1 MISICSFEQNWNEWF
16 FFFFFWNKCTFN
28 NKENETIDGTYIV
41 KWLKRETKNKTWF
54 AEFFLFFFFYYYR
67 SHIDFFLQYFCN
79 ILCDLRFFYSNFFFF
94 SRYLKFLRFN
104 FLIFNIYVFLKRAN
118 IWDDKL
124 SNIVLLFT

>member
-16 FFFFFWNKCTFN
+16 FFFFWNKCTFN
-28 NKENETIDGTYIV
+28 NKENVTIDGTYVV
-41 KWLKRETKNKTWF
+41 KWVKRETKNKTWF
-54 AEFFLFFFFYYYR
+54 AEFFLFFFFLLLQIAHR
-67 SHIDFFLQYFCN
+67 FLFTIFLQYFMRSSF
-79 ILCDLRFFYSNFFFF
+79 LLFKFLFF

-104 FLIFNIYVFLKRAN
+104 FLIFNIYVFLKHAN